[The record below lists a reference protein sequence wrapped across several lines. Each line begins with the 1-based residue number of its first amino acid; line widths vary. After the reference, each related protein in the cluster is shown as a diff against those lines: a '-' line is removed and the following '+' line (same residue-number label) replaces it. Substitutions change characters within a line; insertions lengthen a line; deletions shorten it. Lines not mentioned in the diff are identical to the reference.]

1 MGKEKNYH
9 LNHNC
14 VAKGKCTS
22 MKTRLADG
30 ASEITAGLK
39 LLASAVIEAAISV
52 YLISNFSLFWIT
64 KWLNHPPC

>member
-22 MKTRLADG
+22 MKTRLADD
-30 ASEITAGLK
+30 ASRDNSRVKI
-39 LLASAVIEAAISV
+39 IS
-52 YLISNFSLFWIT
+52 LCSNRSSYFSIF
-64 KWLNHPPC
+64 NQ